1 MNNKLYHYKARIT
14 RVVDGDTVDAT
25 IDLGFDLHSHQ
36 RIRLF
41 GINAPETRTRDKQE
55 KAAGLASKARLKELL
70 KQNKNNCIVKTQLDK
85 KGKFGRLLGT
95 LYVDMVMSGKELDT
109 LSLKPVETNIN
120 ELLVMEG
127 HADEYRP

>member
-1 MNNKLYHYKARIT
+1 
-14 RVVDGDTVDAT
+14 VVDGDTVDAT

-55 KAAGLASKARLKELL
+55 KKAGLASKARLKELL
-70 KQNKNNCIVKTQLDK
+70 KQNKNNCIVKTQLDR

-95 LYVDMVMSGKELDT
+95 LYVDAVMDGNADPVVAVDPV
-109 LSLKPVETNIN
+109 SLKPIETNIN

-127 HADEYRP
+127 HAYEYKP